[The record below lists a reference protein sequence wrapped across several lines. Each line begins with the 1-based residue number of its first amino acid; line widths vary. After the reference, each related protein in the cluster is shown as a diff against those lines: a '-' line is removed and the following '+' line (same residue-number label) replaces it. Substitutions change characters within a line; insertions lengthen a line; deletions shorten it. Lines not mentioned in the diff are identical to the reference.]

1 MKVRLK
7 YILNYLQTD
16 TRTYFRLQMKFWL
29 HCLIWPW
36 QMIYMIIQHS
46 SRAAVWAEGCRMSGH
61 MASLATPRSAS
72 SGTTVWAENYHNY
85 NKNTFLAVSLL
96 SSHIYHPPPICLW
109 HKYCIVVSYFDGISS
124 YVWLPLIS
132 ANDSRVAGQ
141 RRPRQPSFL
150 ALVSDL
156 SHQNIGNV
164 WIVRDR

>member
-1 MKVRLK
+1 MQISYNQIAGSQATQAKTFWSHVS
-7 YILNYLQTD
+7 QT
-16 TRTYFRLQMKFWL
+16 
-29 HCLIWPW
+29 WPAGT
-36 QMIYMIIQHS
+36 S
-46 SRAAVWAEGCRMSGH
+46 LSTRAAVSAEKKELSGH

-85 NKNTFLAVSLL
+85 NKNTFLDVSFLR
-96 SSHIYHPPPICLW
+96 SHIYHPPPICLW

>member
-1 MKVRLK
+1 MCPKGFCR
-7 YILNYLQTD
+7 
-16 TRTYFRLQMKFWL
+16 
-29 HCLIWPW
+29 HCIKPSP
-36 QMIYMIIQHS
+36 S
-46 SRAAVWAEGCRMSGH
+46 STCCDMLLVSASLMLPRVRAADRAEGCRMSGH
-61 MASLATPRSAS
+61 MARLATPRSSS
-72 SGTTVWAENYHNY
+72 SGTTVWAENYHYY
-85 NKNTFLAVSLL
+85 NKNTFLDVSFL

-109 HKYCIVVSYFDGISS
+109 HKYRIVVSYFDGISS